1 MQRSLSGGGD
11 LVKLIQQKVGTAVVD
26 GLFGGKTKAAVRAF
40 QRAHGP
46 VPDGIVG
53 PKTWPVLLA

>member
-1 MQRSLSGGGD
+1 MRRGDVGD

-26 GLFGGKTKAAVRAF
+26 GLFDGKTEAAVRAF
-40 QRAHGP
+40 QRAHGL

-53 PKTWPVLLA
+53 PKTWSVLLA

>member
-1 MQRSLSGGGD
+1 VRRGDVGD

-26 GLFGGKTKAAVRAF
+26 GLFGGKTEAAVRAF
-40 QRAHGP
+40 QRAHGL

-53 PKTWPVLLA
+53 PKTWSVLLA